1 MLDNYIIADLL
12 RKTSPV
18 AGCLTTY
25 QSVGFGPHLI
35 RFFAV
40 FQAIIY
46 VMMIREGC
54 SRHAV
59 ERLLGTSE
67 MDPQEESDEDDD

>member
-1 MLDNYIIADLL
+1 
-12 RKTSPV
+12 
-18 AGCLTTY
+18 
-25 QSVGFGPHLI
+25 
-35 RFFAV
+35 
-40 FQAIIY
+40 
-46 VMMIREGC
+46 MMIREGC